1 MNADTGR
8 PTPERRARTPRAEAI
23 VRPYEPRDREAVR
36 EICRRTA
43 YRNKGSAAVFEDGE
57 LFADYWTSYYT
68 DYEPQ
73 STWVLELEGKVIGYL
88 SGCVNTADHKRI
100 MARRIVPAVIGKAVW
115 RLATGQFRQR
125 STRRMLWWMVSRG
138 FREEP
143 RFPID
148 RYPAHFHINLLRQ
161 GYGRGNF
168 HRMVS
173 AFLDRLEELGV
184 ERIHAQAEEPAEGGA
199 WRQTATGVG
208 AHLNVDQAFE
218 FFAEKPSTFQQ
229 YVLGVDKPM
238 MNRVWG
244 ATLPAYRQW
253 IAFTAGRYQM

>member
-1 MNADTGR
+1 MSAEPHARRTREPR
-8 PTPERRARTPRAEAI
+8 PEAI
-23 VRPYEPRDREAVR
+23 IRPYEPRDREAVR
-36 EICRRTA
+36 DICRRTA
-43 YRNKGSAAVFEDGE
+43 YRNRGSKVVFEDDE

-68 DYEPQ
+68 DHEPQ
-73 STWVLELEGKVIGYL
+73 STLILELDGKVIGYL
-88 SGCVNTADHKRI
+88 SGSANSARQRSI
-100 MARRIVPAVIGKAVW
+100 MARNIVPRVVGKALW
-115 RLATGQFRQR
+115 RLATGRYRQR
-125 STRRMLWWMVSRG
+125 STRRMLWWMLSRG

-143 RFPID
+143 DFPFA

-173 AFLDRLEELGV
+173 VFLDRLEALGV
-184 ERIHAQAEEPAEGGA
+184 DRIHAQAEEPAEGGA
-199 WRQTATGVG
+199 WRQTANGVG
-208 AHLNVDQAFE
+208 EHLNIDQAFE
-218 FFAEKPSTFQQ
+218 IFAEKPSTFQQ

-238 MNRVWG
+238 VNRVWG

>member
-1 MNADTGR
+1 MSAEAGL
-8 PTPERRARTPRAEAI
+8 PAPERRARPNRAQAAI
-23 VRPYEPRDREAVR
+23 RPYEARDREAVR
-36 EICRRTA
+36 DICRRTA
-43 YRNKGSAAVFEDGE
+43 YRNRGSRAVFEDDE
-57 LFADYWTSYYT
+57 LFADYWTGYYT
-68 DYEPQ
+68 DYEPE
-73 STWVLELEGKVIGYL
+73 STWVLELDGRVIGYL
-88 SGCVNTADHKRI
+88 SGCVDTTRQRRV
-100 MARRIVPAVIGKAVW
+100 MARTIVPGVVGKALW
-115 RLATGQFRQR
+115 RLATGKYKQR
-125 STRRMLWWMVSRG
+125 STRRMLWWMLSRG

-143 RFPID
+143 KFPFG

-173 AFLDRLEELGV
+173 LFLDRLEALGV

-199 WRQTATGVG
+199 WRKTADGVG
-208 AHLNVDQAFE
+208 EHLNVEQAFE
-218 FFAEKPSTFQQ
+218 CYAQSPSTFQQ